1 MWVIWVCFGGLG
13 CFVSVGV
20 GVYVGIYIV
29 LLSVLSR
36 DKGQ

>member
-1 MWVIWVCFGGLG
+1 MCFGGLG
-13 CFVSVGV
+13 RVVSWGV